1 MVNLSLPLVSV
12 IINNYNYGRFLV
24 EAAQSV
30 VAQTYKNIECVIVD
44 DASTDDSAAIL
55 AKIERDHSTIK
66 IIRRNANGGQWR
78 AFLDGFRH
86 SSGSYVIVLDS
97 DDVLLP
103 RCIEIHVW
111 AHLSSRRPVGFS
123 SGDLLQQA
131 GGQIVTT
138 TNSALSWY
146 VQSMQG
152 RISRDFVRPVELA
165 CPDLWPYSTGDLR
178 LQEKLYY
185 TPSPQVD
192 WVWSSTSGSCFRRDV
207 VNLLVDCDGLDMQRW
222 AVDGLLHKGIGALT
236 GSLVIDVPIGI
247 YRIHGDNRFTKHL
260 PLQALQNF
268 DAASEQTKA
277 SGEAAV
283 LLRHLFQHAERFG
296 ARVGHPSQFI
306 AIAHAL
312 AAKAGGKA
320 SLYREFTKNYEA
332 VTGAIGGKAARSWQ
346 QRMARGRLRASIL
359 RILEALRP
367 GA

>member
-1 MVNLSLPLVSV
+1 LVNLSLPLVSV
-12 IINNYNYGRFLV
+12 IINNYNYGRFLAD
-24 EAAQSV
+24 AARSV

-55 AKIERDHSTIK
+55 AEIEREHAAIK

-86 SSGSYVIVLDS
+86 SSGSYVIALDS

-138 TNSALSWY
+138 TKPALSQY

-152 RISRDFVRPVELA
+152 RILRDFVRPVELA

-185 TPSPQVD
+185 TPSPQLD
-192 WVWSSTSGSCFRRDV
+192 WVWSATSGSCFRRDA
-207 VNLLVDCDGLDMQRW
+207 VNLLVDCEGPDMQRW
-222 AVDGLLHKGIGALT
+222 AVDDLLNIGIGALT
-236 GSLVIDVPIGI
+236 GSLVIDVPIGVN
-247 YRIHGDNRFTKHL
+247 RIHGDNRFNKHV
-260 PLQALQNF
+260 PLEALRSF
-268 DAASEQTKA
+268 DPNNSEQTAA
-277 SGEAAV
+277 SAAV

-296 ARVGHPSQFI
+296 ARMAHPSQFDEV
-306 AIAHAL
+306 ARAL
-312 AAKAGGKA
+312 AAKAGDKA
-320 SLYREFTKNYEA
+320 
-332 VTGAIGGKAARSWQ
+332 
-346 QRMARGRLRASIL
+346 
-359 RILEALRP
+359 P
-367 GA
+367 P